1 VGCTTDSVRTD
12 SLSIGINLANPE
24 GGGGISFSYRWD
36 FRGFGGGIQKTEQ
49 LRTPN
54 NLAASELQADTQVAW
69 TTQGLLTDTETFS
82 TTLSTSYANADG
94 PVFSGVNTDIS
105 NRSVQ
110 SSFLIDMAAVVPIA
124 IQSILFSPAEANPSQ
139 QPAVT
144 GTVTLASPAK
154 IDTVITLA
162 SNSLNATLLPTVTV
176 PQGDSE
182 LHGVFGAGG
191 GGSDCRYSV
200 IERGE
205 RWLRAA
211 YKPADVEVPEDRSQL
226 VGQEVGGPRLL
237 LQAQTLVGLGYAQ
250 EQNRFP
256 CAQEL
261 LDLGFL
267 RDALHH
273 QQVVPAHIRSV
284 LHRGYSSQCG
294 QHLGVRDCI
303 QGGCWQRRRRLTWRL
318 RLCRIGLLAVST
330 NQQGTQKERREQKVC
345 THSGRFSGLQ
355 PIPSPCV
362 SPGQESISGV
372 TNGFLGR
379 RRPTRL

>member
-1 VGCTTDSVRTD
+1 MGCTTDSVRTD

-237 LQAQTLVGLGYAQ
+237 LQAQRLSASDTPRNKTG
-250 EQNRFP
+250 FP
-256 CAQEL
+256 ALKNSSILASC
-261 LDLGFL
+261 GTPCTTSRSCL
-267 RDALHH
+267 RTSGPFST
-273 QQVVPAHIRSV
+273 VVTRPSAASTSASV
-284 LHRGYSSQCG
+284 TVFKVAAGSDVDGSL
-294 QHLGVRDCI
+294 
-303 QGGCWQRRRRLTWRL
+303 GGCACAGLVSWPSQPTSKVLRRSAGSRRFARIPVGSQDSSRSL
-318 RLCRIGLLAVST
+318 RPA
-330 NQQGTQKERREQKVC
+330 
-345 THSGRFSGLQ
+345 
-355 PIPSPCV
+355 
-362 SPGQESISGV
+362 
-372 TNGFLGR
+372 
-379 RRPTRL
+379 